1 MPSTS
6 SELPLSDGTSQAQRH
21 WPELDPAHALID
33 ERGPLDWLAFVRA
46 YARELVHVDAGPLA
60 PANAQGDWR
69 GLLPEDSGRGDP
81 LDDALRWLQ
90 APHSLSPER
99 AAPFQR
105 PHVALLLA
113 FTRLLEL
120 SRDGLNQLPAR
131 HLQHWLDEVLQL
143 RPRPARPDRVH
154 VIAEL
159 EDRVPRLLLPA
170 GTWLAAGPDALGRP
184 RRYRSLADLVASPVR
199 VAQLRSLRADI
210 VSTGVRQALLQYRD
224 AGTRPQA
231 FVAAL
236 RVALG
241 QPAPGDALPVPIHAG
256 LPVGGTGRRPAEID
270 FEALMQALVPLRFIA
285 SGFAMPLVDDW
296 RRLMRLRRQRLQHD
310 RSDWATVNA
319 VLAQVAQARGNNP
332 PFKPQRDDAFDD
344 NLRQALGLDAAAF
357 ARLYDG
363 LPEVKSADQAWRVL
377 ATRPDVQGFVQH
389 TLRLSLADFDRMM
402 QAKLRTDVDW
412 SAIQSLI
419 EQAARRQKGLPDL
432 SLPPALRA
440 QRNVDL
446 LLDQALGLRSLPV
459 AGGLDGFQAVVEGI
473 ERWFALPAETV
484 EALLSVAQRM
494 PPPEAPDWQR
504 VADWLEQVHRES
516 RLQRRRQALR
526 QRGEAAHRAAAT
538 AGETAAGAWAAAIRA
553 LLPAVLGLELPAAEA
568 LDRLRSL
575 GLRSDELDWIERLQQ
590 GRAQQSELE
599 AAQPGFESQWDALW
613 QRLATVLE
621 VAQRNRENLVIAAPV
636 QRRWRW
642 LHAAADARQVR
653 ATAPGRSPADAESAE
668 ANEASEAAEAA
679 AVPRWRPFGAV
690 PPARRDRPPSPVIGW
705 ALASPLLALAEGQ
718 RSVQLLLGCDGDAAA
733 FDADTLRLMFAP
745 AEAQPGVATRLPWQ
759 LEFSSAKGWLVASR
773 VTLSWNEGATPFG
786 GYVLPAGLDLPPLRQ
801 LRLSAELDA
810 RQPALVPPELAVHGL
825 SAEAPV
831 LRLMLAPVWDDG
843 ADAWTSSYALLRR
856 LRLRRLKLTV
866 AVSGLDHLLLRN
878 DQGVLDSRQPFEPF
892 GHQPG
897 SGARLQIGHAE
908 LVSKPLDSVSLRY
921 AWMAPPASLDAHY
934 ANYPGPPKTASFTAR
949 LGLREGRL
957 FMPGPQP
964 LPLFGGGS
972 TTADMLQRLDR
983 PPEPGRP
990 ALPRA
995 GQDDVGDWS
1004 RSLVWELDGD
1014 FQHAVYPTLALQKSL
1029 ELAAA
1034 IAKRDPPPVA
1044 SAYQV
1049 NAPYTPKLKR
1059 LSVDY
1064 TASSEGPAS
1073 ADAPWLRLLHVH
1085 PFGAHALAADELRDG
1100 CALLPEQEAEGELFI
1115 GLAGVQAPQRL
1126 SLLLQLA
1133 EGSAD
1138 PDVPPPELRWSVLS
1152 ANRWLP
1158 LQTGGT
1164 DAGLLA
1170 DGTRGLINAGIVE
1183 LALSVVAPSSRMPQ
1197 ADPGR
1202 PGGLMWLRVQA
1213 AAGCAGVC
1221 DVVDLHPNAL
1231 LAEFVDQD
1239 NAPEHLARPLPAAQ
1253 ISGPLQPQAGLARL
1267 KQPYASFGGRM
1278 AEDDALFRVR
1288 VSERV
1293 RHRQRALTPWDHER
1307 LVLAQFP
1314 QLHQVRCLRADD
1326 YPPSLRPPPGTVT
1339 LVVVP
1344 AMAHRHPFE
1353 PDAPKLPADQ
1363 IRDIQAFMANKLPPG
1378 VQLRV
1383 LNPRLVTLRV
1393 RCGVRLRPGSDEAL
1407 VRTQLTAALNRFLSP
1422 WAYDDGAELLIG
1434 GRLYASRILHFI
1446 EQQPMV
1452 DYLAELRLFTSD
1464 DGGDHYTPV
1473 PLPALGPDGSSDGYA
1488 ASAGRPDAV
1497 LVAARSHEFVVI
1509 GEADYRDEGLG
1520 GIGHMRLEFDF
1531 IVA

>member
-1 MPSTS
+1 MSQ
-6 SELPLSDGTSQAQRH
+6 LPPSDGTSQAQRH

-46 YARELVHVDAGPLA
+46 YARELVHVDAAPLA
-60 PANAQGDWR
+60 PANAQGDWS
-69 GLLPEDSGRGDP
+69 GLLPEAGGRGDP

-90 APHSLSPER
+90 APLSLPPER

-113 FTRLLEL
+113 FTQLLEL

-131 HLQHWLDEVLQL
+131 HLQHWLAEVLKL
-143 RPRPARPDRVH
+143 TPRPARPDRVH

-170 GTWLAAGPDALGRP
+170 GTWLAAGTDALGRP
-184 RRYRSLADLVASPVR
+184 RRYCSLADLVASPVR

-210 VSTGVRQALLQYRD
+210 VLTGVRQALLQYRD
-224 AGTRPQA
+224 AGSRPQA

-241 QPAPGDALPVPIHAG
+241 QPAPGDALPAPIHAG
-256 LPVGGTGRRPAEID
+256 LQASAGAAGSARRATEID
-270 FEALMQALVPLRFIA
+270 FDALMQALVPLRFIA

-296 RRLMRLRRQRLQHD
+296 RRLMRLRRQRLQRD
-310 RSDWATVNA
+310 RADWATVNA
-319 VLAQVAQARGNNP
+319 VLAQVAQARGAAT
-332 PFKPQRDDAFDD
+332 PFKPQRDEAFDD
-344 NLRQALGLDAAAF
+344 NLRQALGLEPAAF

-377 ATRPDVQGFVQH
+377 ATRRDVQAFVQN

-402 QAKLRTDVDW
+402 QAKLRSDVDW
-412 SAIQSLI
+412 ADIQALI
-419 EQAARRQKGLPDL
+419 EQAARRQKGQVDYSL
-432 SLPPALRA
+432 SPALRA

-494 PPPEAPDWQR
+494 PPPDAPDWLR
-504 VADWLEQVHRES
+504 VADWLEQAHRES
-516 RLQRRRQALR
+516 RLQRRRLALR
-526 QRGEAAHRAAAT
+526 SVGEAAFRNAGSPGGAAA
-538 AGETAAGAWAAAIRA
+538 AAGAWAAAVNA

-568 LDRLRSL
+568 LDRLQAL
-575 GLRSDELDWIERLQQ
+575 GLRGDELDLVQRLQQ
-590 GRAQQSELE
+590 GRAREAELE
-599 AAQPGFESQWDALW
+599 PASVAFEALW
-613 QRLATVLE
+613 QRLVTVLE

-642 LHAAADARQVR
+642 LHAADDARSVR
-653 ATAPGRSPADAESAE
+653 AQAPAAQLGDAPTEL
-668 ANEASEAAEAA
+668 
-679 AVPRWRPFGAV
+679 PRWRPFGAV
-690 PPARRDRPPSPVIGW
+690 PPARRDAPPAPRIGW
-705 ALASPLLALAEGQ
+705 ALASPLLVLAEGQ

-733 FDADTLRLMFAP
+733 FDADALRRLLAP
-745 AEAQPGVATRLPWQ
+745 AEAQPGLATQLPWR
-759 LEFSSAKGWLVASR
+759 LEFSGAKGWIGASR
-773 VTLSWNEGATPFG
+773 VTLDWNEGATPFG
-786 GYVLPAGLDLPPLRQ
+786 GYVLPAGVDQAPLRQ

-825 SAEAPV
+825 VAEAPV

-843 ADAWTSSYALLRR
+843 ADAWTSAYALLRR
-856 LRLRRLKLTV
+856 LRLRRLKLAV
-866 AVSGLDHLLLRN
+866 AVSGLGNLLLRN

-892 GHQPG
+892 GHQPAA
-897 SGARLQIGHAE
+897 GARLQIGHAE
-908 LVSKPLDSVSLRY
+908 LVSKPLDSISLRY

-934 ANYPGPPKTASFTAR
+934 ANYPGPPRTASFSAR

-957 FMPGPQP
+957 FSPGPQS
-964 LPLFGGGS
+964 LPLFSGGS
-972 TTADMLQRLDR
+972 TTADMQQRLER

-990 ALPRA
+990 APPRP
-995 GQDDVGDWS
+995 GLDDVGDWS
-1004 RSLVWELDGD
+1004 RCLVWELDGD
-1014 FQHAVYPTLALQKSL
+1014 FQHALYPTLALQKSL

-1059 LSVDY
+1059 LSLDY
-1064 TASSEGPAS
+1064 SASSEGPVS

-1085 PFGAHALAADELRDG
+1085 PFGAHALGADELQAG
-1100 CALLPEQEAEGELFI
+1100 CPLLPEHEAEGELFI
-1115 GLAGVQAPQRL
+1115 ALAGVQPPQRL

-1138 PDVPPPELRWSVLS
+1138 PDVPPPPTLRWSVLS
-1152 ANRWLP
+1152 ADRWLP
-1158 LQTGGT
+1158 LSTGAAEAGS
-1164 DAGLLA
+1164 AAGSSAGGLLA

-1183 LALSVVAPSSRMPQ
+1183 LALPAVAPSSRMPQ

-1202 PGGLMWLRVQA
+1202 PGGLLWLRLQA
-1213 AAGCAGVC
+1213 GSGCAGVC

-1231 LAEFVDQD
+1231 LAQFVDQD
-1239 NAPEHLARPLPAAQ
+1239 NAPAHLARPLPPAQ
-1253 ISGPLQPQAGLARL
+1253 ISGPSQALAGLARL

-1278 AEDDALFRVR
+1278 AEDEALFRVR
-1288 VSERV
+1288 VAERV

-1326 YPPSLRPPPGTVT
+1326 YPAALRPPPGTVT

-1344 AMAHRHPFE
+1344 AIAHRHPFE
-1353 PDAPKLPADQ
+1353 PDAPRLPADQ
-1363 IRDIQAFMANKLPPG
+1363 IRDIQAFMADKLPPG
-1378 VQLRV
+1378 ARLRV

-1407 VRTQLTAALNRFLSP
+1407 ARAQLTEALNRFLSP

-1434 GRLYASRILHFI
+1434 GRLYASHILHFI
-1446 EQQPMV
+1446 EQQTMV

-1464 DGGDHYTPV
+1464 DGGAHYTPV
-1473 PLPALGPDGSSDGYA
+1473 PLPARRRDGSGEGYA